1 MQGKIYLL
9 QYWIDDFGDSE
20 LRTIFAT
27 TDKEYAEAYA
37 SKFNS
42 KLQKLHDFVNDF
54 YDKHPEIYDNYEN
67 NYLHRFRYI
76 EELVCPCKITEV
88 KLR

>member
-1 MQGKIYLL
+1 MKEKVYLV

-27 TDKEYAEAYA
+27 TDKEYAERYA

-42 KLQKLHDFVNDF
+42 KLQKLHDFVDDF
-54 YDKHPEIYDNYEN
+54 WCNHPKIYDNYEN
-67 NYLHRFRYI
+67 NYLDRFRYI
-76 EELVCPCKITEV
+76 DELVCPCKITEV
-88 KLR
+88 ELR

>member
-1 MQGKIYLL
+1 MKDKVYLV

-27 TDKEYAEAYA
+27 TDKEYAERYA

-42 KLQKLHDFVNDF
+42 KLKKIQDFVGELCDE
-54 YDKHPEIYDNYEN
+54 HPEVYNNYEN
-67 NYLHRFRYI
+67 EYLNRFRDVDN
-76 EELVCPCKITEV
+76 LVCPCKITEV
-88 KLR
+88 ELR